1 MSSSF
6 ESGPLEANPA
16 DAAEQEMP
24 AAPAV
29 DPALSSEV
37 PDDAPGGVPDDVPV
51 ADALEQDA
59 AVAPG
64 QARTGRALPLEAD
77 PADAAEQDVVV
88 QADEDEGR

>member
-6 ESGPLEANPA
+6 ESAPLEANPA

-24 AAPAV
+24 AAPAA
-29 DPALSSEV
+29 DPAPSEV
-37 PDDAPGGVPDDVPV
+37 PEDVPGGVRDDVPV

-64 QARTGRALPLEAD
+64 QARTGRGLPLEAD